1 MPNKEKNNIL
11 IFNRYFGNQLSWMYA
26 GIESTMKKESA
37 HSCALLLSTYTEVL
51 GGLITGN
58 LRERGEE
65 RKNFVAF
72 LPYLGDYYVE
82 LHEKLDLYSTVRS
95 KFVHEF
101 SLRPSYV
108 IWVNEKTTDKKGI
121 ESINDHLNFH
131 ILEYYRDFKKGVENY
146 KKDLVNS
153 NELFARFIHA
163 LAIRD
168 SHQLNGNTKKNQ
180 STK

>member
-1 MPNKEKNNIL
+1 MPNKNEYAIL
-11 IFNRYFGNQLSWMYA
+11 IFNQYFGTQLSWIYA
-26 GIESTMKKESA
+26 GIESTMKKESS

-51 GGLITGN
+51 GGLVTGN

-65 RKNFVAF
+65 RKNFEAF

-82 LHEKLDLYSTVRS
+82 LHKKIDLYSTVRS

-108 IWVNEKTTDKKGI
+108 IWVNEKTTDRKGI
-121 ESINDHLNFH
+121 ESMNNHLNFH
-131 ILEYYRDFKKGVENY
+131 IREYYRDFKKGIENY

-163 LAIRD
+163 LAIR
-168 SHQLNGNTKKNQ
+168 
-180 STK
+180 